1 MRRGGGT
8 SKAAK
13 NLMDANIASFVQ
25 RWNDKVEE
33 LFRNKALFDAF
44 RKYQDFG
51 HSMKWFMNVATNAVT
66 KLNFARTERES
77 FAPPFLTLNHFEKA
91 FENYSIDRR
100 ELSFKS

>member
-1 MRRGGGT
+1 MAAGNSEKANVRRMRRGGGT

-25 RWNDKVEE
+25 RWNGKVEE

-51 HSMKWFMNVATNAVT
+51 HSMKWFMNVATNQ
-66 KLNFARTERES
+66 
-77 FAPPFLTLNHFEKA
+77 
-91 FENYSIDRR
+91 
-100 ELSFKS
+100 